1 MVRSPQRRAAGFT
14 LVELLVVIAII
25 GILIALL
32 LPAVQSAR
40 EAARRTQC
48 TNNIK
53 QLGIALHMYHD
64 QNGKKFPPAS
74 FWDKSA
80 TGADQIP
87 SSQGSDS
94 KDGNLR
100 QNWVI
105 LILPFLEQQ
114 ATYSAFDFSK
124 YISDNRNAV
133 PRSVVI
139 PTMLCPTDSGFNR
152 VKHNGAQFRYGDG
165 WARGNYGANGS
176 LRLQTE
182 TGSWG
187 ERNVTGVMAANR
199 SLGIAEIEDGTTQTI
214 MIGELRAGVVDIDCR
229 GVWAM
234 AGGCP
239 SALYAHGSNYGDD
252 AGPNQN
258 RSLLADDTRGCPRI
272 QALVGGEAELARMGM
287 SCSRDDWPNF
297 QQTAR
302 SQHPGGVFV
311 GMCDGSVKFINDF
324 IDISQN
330 DYSVWNR
337 LNLSM
342 DGLPID
348 ANSY

>member
-1 MVRSPQRRAAGFT
+1 MPRQFSRRAAGFT

-48 TNNIK
+48 QNNVK

-64 QNGKKFPPAS
+64 QMKRFPPAS
-74 FWDKSA
+74 FWDKNA
-80 TGADQIP
+80 QGVDQMP
-87 SSQGSDS
+87 LSSGSDS

-100 QNWVI
+100 QNWII
-105 LILPFLEQQ
+105 LILPFMEQQ
-114 ATYSAFDFSK
+114 ATYGAFNFAK
-124 YISDNRNAV
+124 YISDPVNIL
-133 PRSVVI
+133 PRGVTI
-139 PTMLCPTDSGFNR
+139 PTLLCPTDSGFNR
-152 VKHNGAQFRYGDG
+152 VRHNGSQFRYGDG

-176 LRLQTE
+176 LRLQSDTAD
-182 TGSWG
+182 WG
-187 ERNVTGVMAANR
+187 QPNVTGVMAANR
-199 SLGIAEIEDGTTQTI
+199 SLSIGEITDGTSQTI
-214 MIGELRAGVVDIDCR
+214 FVGELRAGIVDIDCR
-229 GVWAM
+229 GTWAM
-234 AGGCP
+234 SGGCP
-239 SALYAHGSNYGDD
+239 SALYAHGSNAGDD

-258 RSLLADDTRGCPRI
+258 RSLLADDLRGCPMV
-272 QALVGGEAELARMGM
+272 QAAVGGETPLAQAGM
-287 SCSRDDWPNF
+287 SCSRDNWPNW
-297 QQTAR
+297 QQTMR

-311 GMCDGSVKFINDF
+311 GMADGSVRFINDF

-337 LNLSM
+337 LNLSQ

-348 ANSY
+348 ASSY